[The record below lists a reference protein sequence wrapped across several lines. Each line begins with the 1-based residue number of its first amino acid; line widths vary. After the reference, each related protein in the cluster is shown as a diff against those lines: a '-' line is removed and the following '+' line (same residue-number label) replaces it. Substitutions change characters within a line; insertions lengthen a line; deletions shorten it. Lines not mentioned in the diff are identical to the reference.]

1 MESLQEK
8 AANLEH
14 QLRQPQFP
22 VMDGA
27 RLKKHVDL
35 VNPKVKNIV
44 DESLELKKAVADME
58 NKILLGESM

>member
-1 MESLQEK
+1 
-8 AANLEH
+8 
-14 QLRQPQFP
+14 
-22 VMDGA
+22 MDGA

-58 NKILLGESM
+58 NKILLGESI